1 MKRSHQDQSKRYLS
15 GKRNTGCHHTYE
27 KYAGRRHVTFFRQS
41 YRSLVVVDK
50 NDKILGMPEDDVDQL
65 MVIMTENRIRHI
77 PIIEDGKLVGLVSI
91 GDAVKALLTVQD
103 VEIRYLK
110 EFIEGKYPA

>member
-50 NDKILGMPEDDVDQL
+50 NDKILGIVAPNDVLKAVHSYPETVTC
-65 MVIMTENRIRHI
+65 MTVSEVMTE
-77 PIIEDGKLVGLVSI
+77 DM
-91 GDAVKALLTVQD
+91 
-103 VEIRYLK
+103 
-110 EFIEGKYPA
+110 

>member
-1 MKRSHQDQSKRYLS
+1 MTKD
-15 GKRNTGCHHTYE
+15 
-27 KYAGRRHVTFFRQS
+27 VI
-41 YRSLVVVDK
+41 V
-50 NDKILGMPEDDVDQL
+50 GMPEDDVDQL
-65 MVIMTENRIRHI
+65 MAIMTENRIRHI
-77 PIIEDGKLVGLVSI
+77 PNIEAGKLVGLVSI